1 MNHLQPHHL
10 SLRLRQYSR
19 NLLRQWKILRMTS
32 SSQIPTSSQVPWNHI
47 HIQQL
52 PNNNQLITIITMV
65 ESHFQQHTS
74 PIPTEI
80 CPRLV

>member
-1 MNHLQPHHL
+1 MNHLQPHHP

-32 SSQIPTSSQVPWNHI
+32 SSQIPTSSQVPWNHN